1 MPFVC
6 KLCDLEFEKERKF
19 WKHNFSKAHIQKIN
33 EMPESDIKIPNELIC
48 PPNKKNELDPQL
60 NQSDVSKLNNTGV
73 GNGINVNFN
82 NNSESVNYN
91 FETKTEPSYNNKTQT
106 QEQVTSPTQKQKRII
121 NYIIENQKKPE
132 MTKTFFELLKKIDL
146 IDYKLLGTHIISNND
161 IDLLE
166 KQKLLRV
173 IELFKNTLKK
183 KIENKET
190 VFNGNQIS
198 DIINLLS

>member
-48 PPNKKNELDPQL
+48 KPNKKNELDPHL
-60 NQSDVSKLNNTGV
+60 NENDVSKLDNTGV

-82 NNSESVNYN
+82 NNNESVNYN
-91 FETKTEPSYNNKTQT
+91 FENKKETSENNKKQT
-106 QEQVTSPTQKQKRII
+106 QSTLPTQKQKRIL

-146 IDYKLLGTHIISNND
+146 VDYKMLGTHIISHND

-166 KQKLLRV
+166 KQ
-173 IELFKNTLKK
+173 I
-183 KIENKET
+183 
-190 VFNGNQIS
+190 
-198 DIINLLS
+198 